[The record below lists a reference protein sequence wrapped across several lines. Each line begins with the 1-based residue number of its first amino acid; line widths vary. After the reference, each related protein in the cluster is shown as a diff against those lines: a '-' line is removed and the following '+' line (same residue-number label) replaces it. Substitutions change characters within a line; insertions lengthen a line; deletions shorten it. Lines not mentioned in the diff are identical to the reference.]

1 MFCPSASCESKLQDD
16 APAPGGV
23 KSEVLDFFFW
33 QKLVSNIY
41 IKKRMQVSQKKMRRE
56 EGNKRYDLEDFKKNK
71 RGEK

>member
-23 KSEVLDFFFW
+23 KSEVLDFFLA
-33 QKLVSNIY
+33 KIGIEY
-41 IKKRMQVSQKKMRRE
+41 KKRMQVSQKKMRRE